1 VLVPLFYKNGST
13 KKFVG
18 AISIGSFEQTLQASE
33 QQIEK
38 NLFIALLVSGI
49 AALLLSYVLAR
60 YSVRR
65 INRLRYATHS
75 VANGD
80 FDIQVDSN
88 HKDEIDDLA
97 DDFNGMVSSLR
108 ESNEE
113 IKRQEKRRREF
124 MADAAHEMRT
134 PLTTINGILEGLAY
148 DAIPEEDK
156 AHSIELM
163 QNETKRLIRLVNEN
177 LDYEKIR
184 TGQIALNKTNFDGA
198 EVLHNLVEQL
208 TKKADAADDHFVLT
222 APDKLPVWADYDR
235 FVQVLFNIMQN
246 AIQFSQGSA
255 IEVTGQRT
263 EHATVISIQDHGIG
277 MTPDQVKNIW
287 ERYYKADPSRKST
300 KYGESGLGLAISHQ
314 LVQQHGGSIEVDSAE
329 NEGTRFGDLPR

>member
-1 VLVPLFYKNGST
+1 
-13 KKFVG
+13 
-18 AISIGSFEQTLQASE
+18 
-33 QQIEK
+33 
-38 NLFIALLVSGI
+38 
-49 AALLLSYVLAR
+49 LAR
-60 YSVRR
+60 YSIRR

-75 VANGD
+75 VASGD
-80 FDIQVDSN
+80 FDIHVDSN

-108 ESNEE
+108 ASNEE

-148 DAIPEEDK
+148 DVIPEEDK
-156 AHSIELM
+156 AHSIVLM

-184 TGQIALNKTNFDGA
+184 TGQIALNKTNFDGT

-208 TKKADAADDHFVLT
+208 TKKAAAAEDQFSLT
-222 APDKLPVWADYDR
+222 VPDTLPVWADYDR

-246 AIQFSQGSA
+246 AIQFSQKGTIA
-255 IEVTGQRT
+255 VTASRSDH
-263 EHATVISIQDHGIG
+263 EAVIAVQDHGIG
-277 MTPDQVKNIW
+277 MTPEQVKNIW
-287 ERYYKADPSRKST
+287 ERYYKADPSRKNT

-314 LVQQHGGSIEVDSAE
+314 LVQQHGGSIEVESEPDQ
-329 NEGTRFGDLPR
+329 GTRFTVTFPDEGFDKPIIED

>member
-1 VLVPLFYKNGST
+1 
-13 KKFVG
+13 KFVG
-18 AISIGSFEQTLQASE
+18 AILIGSFEQTLQASE

-88 HKDEIDDLA
+88 HQDEIDDLA
-97 DDFNGMVSSLR
+97 DDFNGMLRSLR

-113 IKRQEKRRREF
+113 LKRQEHRRREF

-134 PLTTINGILEGLAY
+134 TLTTINGILEGLAS

-156 AHSIELM
+156 AHSIELL
-163 QNETKRLIRLVNEN
+163 QNETKR
-177 LDYEKIR
+177 
-184 TGQIALNKTNFDGA
+184 
-198 EVLHNLVEQL
+198 
-208 TKKADAADDHFVLT
+208 
-222 APDKLPVWADYDR
+222 
-235 FVQVLFNIMQN
+235 
-246 AIQFSQGSA
+246 
-255 IEVTGQRT
+255 
-263 EHATVISIQDHGIG
+263 
-277 MTPDQVKNIW
+277 
-287 ERYYKADPSRKST
+287 
-300 KYGESGLGLAISHQ
+300 
-314 LVQQHGGSIEVDSAE
+314 
-329 NEGTRFGDLPR
+329 